1 MWPRCPGRDPD
12 RAVLVI
18 PAHPPATPAFPP
30 AGLPYVLGGNYAI
43 DSIGGILMNITLPA
57 LRRHRD
63 GSGRRPRRAV
73 RISAALAAL
82 AVPALLGA
90 TLAGPAS
97 ASTGFTT
104 HVTPNNTFFLL
115 MDVSGGSTYPG
126 APVIDWYANGGA
138 NQDWL
143 FSSVGGGNTYEIIN
157 VNSNMC
163 LTSDGVAGD
172 QVYQEP
178 CDGSLLQQWNT
189 SLTPGNGVA
198 YTIKN
203 VSSGLYLDVSGDSP
217 WAGTAIDTWYY
228 NGGANQQFAGV

>member
-1 MWPRCPGRDPD
+1 
-12 RAVLVI
+12 
-18 PAHPPATPAFPP
+18 
-30 AGLPYVLGGNYAI
+30 
-43 DSIGGILMNITLPA
+43 MNITLPA

-73 RISAALAAL
+73 RISAALAVL

-97 ASTGFTT
+97 ASAGFTT
-104 HVTPNNTFFLL
+104 HVTPNNTFALL
-115 MDVSGGSTYPG
+115 LDVSGGSTYPG
-126 APVIDWYANGGA
+126 APVIDWYANGGQ
-138 NQDWL
+138 NQNWL
-143 FSSVGGGNTYEIIN
+143 FLPVNGGNTYEIIN

-178 CDGSLLQQWNT
+178 CDEGTVQQWQT
-189 SLTPGNGVA
+189 SLTPGSVYT

-203 VSSGLYLDVSGDSP
+203 IYSGLYLDVSGDSP
-217 WAGTAIDTWYY
+217 WAGASIDTWYY
-228 NGGANQQFAGV
+228 NGGQNQYFGAV